1 MQRALRQM
9 LRVMSLLV
17 LTILVLGHASL
28 ADQGHVVSRADLQ
41 KAVES
46 ASHTRQHNID
56 TVRQFLSLPTAD
68 EAIKSANIDPQ
79 QVRTAVASLSDQDLA
94 QLAARADKAQAD
106 FAAGAI
112 GTNGVVLIIVM
123 VALVIF
129 IILFLSSNI
138 PL

>member
-46 ASHTRQHNID
+46 SSHTRQHNID

-79 QVRTAVASLSDQDLA
+79 QVRTGVASLSDQDLA
-94 QLAARADKAQAD
+94 QLAARADNAQAD

-112 GTNGVVLIIVM
+112 GTHGVVLIIVV
-123 VALVIF
+123 VAW
-129 IILFLSSNI
+129 
-138 PL
+138 